1 MANEYAVNSEDLRA
15 VAEAIRTKGGTAE
28 SLAFPDGF
36 IAAIESLETGGS
48 TFISLY
54 EAGVFGEDCPHFDSV
69 TPSSASIAYE
79 EGYIRCTTVTSAA
92 SEVYAVF
99 GPISLDH
106 LSYIVVQG
114 AYQKTMDNATQ
125 QAVVFAAAGADASY
139 TDAAAISTAINKNAS
154 AGDEYE
160 IVLDVTALEGAY
172 YLYTGT
178 HTDGSAWR
186 NVRKIDLTS
195 VTGA

>member
-1 MANEYAVNSEDLRA
+1 MANEYAVNSADLTA
-15 VAEAIRTKGGTAE
+15 VADAIRTKGGTAE
-28 SLAFPDGF
+28 ALTFPDGF
-36 IAAIESLETGGS
+36 IAAIQGMETGGS
-48 TFISLY
+48 AFICFY

-69 TPSSASIAYE
+69 TPSSASVAYGE
-79 EGYIRCTTVTSAA
+79 DYIRCATSTSAA
-92 SEVYAVF
+92 SEVYVVF

-114 AYQKTMDNATQ
+114 AYQKTMDNAAQ

-139 TDAAAISTAINKNAS
+139 TDAAAISTVINKNAS

-172 YLYTGT
+172 YLYVGT
-178 HTDGSAWR
+178 HTNGSAWN
-186 NVRKIDLTS
+186 NVRIIDLTS